1 MMGQIECI
9 RGASC
14 TPCRNR
20 LHPLVGSALAAFLTL
35 LPAALPAVAAPPA
48 SALLA
53 EVPLSDADR
62 ATILKGDLLT
72 TTAPESSER
81 ELVTVMVFLTKRSP
95 SDVVGVFRA
104 AQGYKKD
111 PQVTAFGRIKGD
123 GSLGDF
129 KGVVLKPNT
138 SQAVQ
143 QYLNAKPGAE
153 LNLSTAEIAAFDAL
167 KAPNQSPAEAR
178 SRVEAQ
184 VRSMLLA
191 RFKAYRAGGL
201 PAIAPYD
208 RGDRPSQPAVELRRA
223 TDMSPLLAQYAP
235 AFKAVLLSY
244 PRDKPARLE
253 EEFLWINYNIDDLP
267 TISLS
272 HRMALPM
279 NNGYVVADRH
289 YYVSRSHNSVQE
301 VAALLS
307 VEEGTLA
314 IYVNRTSTDQVGGFG
329 ASAKRAIGNRLMAKQ
344 LTALFQKV
352 RAAQAAKK

>member
-1 MMGQIECI
+1 MMRQIEGI
-9 RGASC
+9 PGASC
-14 TPCRNR
+14 TPCRN
-20 LHPLVGSALAAFLTL
+20 LLQLLVGSGLAVLVALF
-35 LPAALPAVAAPPA
+35 PAALPAVAAPPA

-53 EVPLSDADR
+53 NVPLTDADR
-62 ATILKGDLLT
+62 AKILKGELLT

-81 ELVTVMVFLTKRSP
+81 ELVTVIVFLTKRSP

-104 AQGYKKD
+104 AEGYKKD
-111 PQVTAFGRIKGD
+111 PQVTAFGPIKGT
-123 GSLGDF
+123 GSLEDF
-129 KGVVLKPNT
+129 KGVVLEPNT
-138 SQAVQ
+138 SRAVQ
-143 QYLNAKPGAE
+143 QYLNAKPGPK
-153 LNLSTAEIAAFDAL
+153 LNLSAAEIAAFDAL
-167 KAPNQSPAEAR
+167 KAPKQSPAEAR

-184 VRSMLLA
+184 LRSMLLA
-191 RFKAYRAGGL
+191 RFQAYRAGGL

-208 RGDRPSQPAVELRRA
+208 HGDRSIQPAAELRRA

-253 EEFLWINYNIDDLP
+253 EEFLWINYKLDDQP

-279 NNGYVVADRH
+279 NEGYVVADRH
-289 YYVSRSHNSVQE
+289 YYVSRGHNSVQE
-301 VAALLS
+301 VAALLP

-314 IYVNRTSTDQVGGFG
+314 VYVNRTSTDQVGGFG
-329 ASAKRAIGNRLMAKQ
+329 ASAKRAIGNRIMAKQ
-344 LTALFQKV
+344 LAELFKKV